1 MIDAKRLRTVLR
13 VRELKADSAA
23 LALAQARGLVRVAEA
38 AREAMEDHQRRI
50 VEDASTAQISG
61 EPMRVP
67 PLLEY
72 ERHLARR
79 LVEQD
84 ARIVALERGAEAK
97 RAEAEAKL
105 KDQRVIERVLDRA
118 AEERRAVVARADRK
132 RLDEQSAMRAAR
144 TRASLGRR
152 SE

>member
-1 MIDAKRLRTVLR
+1 
-13 VRELKADSAA
+13 
-23 LALAQARGLVRVAEA
+23 
-38 AREAMEDHQRRI
+38 
-50 VEDASTAQISG
+50 
-61 EPMRVP
+61 
-67 PLLEY
+67 LLEY

-84 ARIVALERGAEAK
+84 ARIVALEREAEAK

-132 RLDEQSAMRAAR
+132 RVDELSAIRAAQ

>member
-23 LALAQARGLVRVAEA
+23 LALAQARGRVRVAEA
-38 AREAMEDHQRRI
+38 ARESMEDHQRRI

-61 EPMRVP
+61 DPMRVP
-67 PLLEY
+67 ALLEF

-84 ARIVALERGAEAK
+84 ARIVALEREAEAK
-97 RAEAEAKL
+97 RAEAEVKL
-105 KDQRVIERVLDRA
+105 KDQRVIERVLERA

-132 RLDEQSAMRAAR
+132 RLDEQSAIRAAR
-144 TRASLGRR
+144 ARASLGRR
-152 SE
+152 PE